1 MEKKILKGVFSCNYF
16 IHHCFICRHSDSTV
30 SVEDAG
36 NEPRTV
42 VTSALAVRFVI
53 FGGFFI
59 TKIGSPDISK
69 IINKAHK
76 ISSKN
81 GASNSFWR
89 VLQVFALSTYNFSLC
104 RTILRTSLY
113 ILRWILKWRF
123 LYLSLY

>member
-1 MEKKILKGVFSCNYF
+1 LDFFSTSYNTA
-16 IHHCFICRHSDSTV
+16 SSAAPQNPE
-30 SVEDAG
+30 SEDAG

-69 IINKAHK
+69 IINKARK

-81 GASNSFWR
+81 GF
-89 VLQVFALSTYNFSLC
+89 C
-104 RTILRTSLY
+104 I
-113 ILRWILKWRF
+113 K
-123 LYLSLY
+123 YLSFFPLPDDTEKKSLHSSLFVGF

>member
-1 MEKKILKGVFSCNYF
+1 LDFFWYF
-16 IHHCFICRHSDSTV
+16 IQHCFICRPSDSTV
-30 SVEDAG
+30 SEDAG

-59 TKIGSPDISK
+59 TKTGSPDVSK

-89 VLQVFALSTYNFSLC
+89 VLQVFALSAHFSLC

-123 LYLSLY
+123 QY